1 MTRFARID
9 SKNSKKKQD
18 ATKWEEMSFDKNE
31 TKKLSTNKDSNAN
44 SFKQINSFN
53 NNNKTLSNNNNNNK
67 KGFDMD
73 VNKISRLVD
82 SDVLKNLK
90 RMKDNRQISQHEF
103 VSQLKKEAKRN
114 QRRLSRKSQ
123 RENTKVCFRC
133 RKNGHNVQECPQI
146 KQDQEQGTGICYKCG
161 STEHSVKQ
169 CKLKIAPGYFPY
181 AKCYICNET
190 GHLSK
195 QCPDNPRGLYP
206 NGGSCKNCDSVE
218 HYAKDCPTLERED
231 NNTVNLKT
239 VTKLRPFDNVD
250 EIPDLDDTK
259 KQLSSNDEIKLKNKI
274 IKF

>member
-9 SKNSKKKQD
+9 SKNSKKKED
-18 ATKWEEMSFDKNE
+18 STKWEDMSFDKNDS
-31 TKKLSTNKDSNAN
+31 TPKAKDDFKAKTNKQ
-44 SFKQINSFN
+44 F
-53 NNNKTLSNNNNNNK
+53 NNKTSFSKNNN

-82 SDVLKNLK
+82 PDVLKNLK
-90 RMKDNRQISQHEF
+90 RMKESKQITQHEF

-114 QRRLSRKSQ
+114 QRRLSRKST
-123 RENTKVCFRC
+123 RENAKVCFRC
-133 RKNGHNVQECPQI
+133 RKNGHNVQECPEV

-206 NGGSCKNCDSVE
+206 NGGSCKNCGSVE

-231 NNTVNLKT
+231 NSTNSKT
-239 VTKLRPFDNVD
+239 VTKLKPFDNVD
-250 EIPDLDDTK
+250 DIPDFDEANKQVSLNDNK
-259 KQLSSNDEIKLKNKI
+259 KVKNKI
-274 IKF
+274 VKF